1 VSLLVEP
8 VGVGAGSVRG
18 AGAGSVVRGAGARVG
33 SVVRGAGARVG
44 SVIRGVGTGAGRKR
58 RL

>member
-1 VSLLVEP
+1 MEP

-33 SVVRGAGARVG
+33 SV
-44 SVIRGVGTGAGRKR
+44 IRGVGTGAGRKR

>member
-1 VSLLVEP
+1 VEP